1 VQENQQNPTVSQKH
15 QPARRKSGRTHRAK
29 PASATAQHPGP
40 AKAEASAQASAGART
55 EQVGVLGL
63 LPYLLVLAGVGAG
76 LFVAFQ
82 GSKYTARG
90 AALAGAA
97 LLAAALARLVL
108 PPRYAGLLMSRN
120 KGLDVLAFALL
131 GGGVLGLA
139 LWLP

>member
-1 VQENQQNPTVSQKH
+1 VQENQQNPTVSRKYK
-15 QPARRKSGRTHRAK
+15 PVRRKSGSTHRAT
-29 PASATAQHPGP
+29 P
-40 AKAEASAQASAGART
+40 ASAGASAGT
-55 EQVGVLGL
+55 SDGASGKQAGALGV

-90 AALAGAA
+90 TGLAGVA

-108 PPRYAGLLMSRN
+108 PPRYAGLLMSRH